1 MKKWTTRNTVMTAML
16 SAIACVLMLIDFP
29 VFFMPAFIK
38 MDVSELPALIASFS
52 MGPLAGIAVCF
63 LKNLVNLFVKG
74 FSTGGVGELCN
85 FLLGVCFVVP
95 AGLIYKRKKSRKG
108 ALWGCLAGA
117 LVMAAL
123 SLPINYYITYP
134 MYSKLMPIDAII
146 GMYREINPNVNGLF
160 ACLLVFNA
168 PFTFVKG
175 VLDSVLCFLIYK
187 PLSKFIKGNYH

>member
-1 MKKWTTRNTVMTAML
+1 
-16 SAIACVLMLIDFP
+16 
-29 VFFMPAFIK
+29 
-38 MDVSELPALIASFS
+38 
-52 MGPLAGIAVCF
+52 
-63 LKNLVNLFVKG
+63 
-74 FSTGGVGELCN
+74 
-85 FLLGVCFVVP
+85 
-95 AGLIYKRKKSRKG
+95 
-108 ALWGCLAGA
+108 
-117 LVMAAL
+117 MAAL